1 MAADSGVSVSSG
13 GTSPTSG
20 AQRSA
25 GYYKFRTE
33 QINNLPLGK
42 SKTTLSGGMEG
53 TLTYQ
58 GTRSGPVPNRL
69 PHLFGIK

>member
-1 MAADSGVSVSSG
+1 MACGLRRALAADTGFSISSG
-13 GTSPTSG
+13 GTSRISE

-42 SKTTLSGGMEG
+42 SKPTLSGGMEG

-58 GTRSGPVPNRL
+58 GDP
-69 PHLFGIK
+69 